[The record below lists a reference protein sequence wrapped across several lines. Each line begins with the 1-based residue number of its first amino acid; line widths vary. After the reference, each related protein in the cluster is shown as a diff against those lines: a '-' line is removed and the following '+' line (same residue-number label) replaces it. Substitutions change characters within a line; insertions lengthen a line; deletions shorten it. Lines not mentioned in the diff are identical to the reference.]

1 MTDLDQRLAGLRVTW
16 ECPGLDPDE
25 RSRLETVLTRL
36 LIDALTE
43 AVEPAAGSNTSTN
56 RLRGPLPAP

>member
-1 MTDLDQRLAGLRVTW
+1 MTDLDEKLAGLKVTW

-25 RSRLETVLTRL
+25 RSRLETALTRL

-43 AVEPAAGSNTSTN
+43 AVEPAAGSSRPTH
-56 RLRGPLPAP
+56 RLRGPLSPP